1 MVILAAG
8 VEVVVVVTVENNG
21 ADDVPR
27 DKEVGFDAA
36 TSGNVGVGDDDEA
49 KELGIVVGAEDRSY
63 AGNRA
68 RKPSSGVGRMWDGI
82 RPCMTHEKG
91 EVQVGPCNSGFM

>member
-27 DKEVGFDAA
+27 DKEMGFDAA

-49 KELGIVVGAEDRSY
+49 KELGIVAGAGE
-63 AGNRA
+63 GENRGEPLLA
-68 RKPSSGVGRMWDGI
+68 PNGDGDV
-82 RPCMTHEKG
+82 PNLSE
-91 EVQVGPCNSGFM
+91 N